1 MRCNTSGNGFQE
13 YRDRGSG
20 SFPFLLPLLDALVER
35 LQDAGVDGCDD
46 VHRGVEIL
54 LTDS

>member
-1 MRCNTSGNGFQE
+1 MTV
-13 YRDRGSG
+13 DRGSG

-35 LQDAGVDGCDD
+35 LQDAGVDGRDD